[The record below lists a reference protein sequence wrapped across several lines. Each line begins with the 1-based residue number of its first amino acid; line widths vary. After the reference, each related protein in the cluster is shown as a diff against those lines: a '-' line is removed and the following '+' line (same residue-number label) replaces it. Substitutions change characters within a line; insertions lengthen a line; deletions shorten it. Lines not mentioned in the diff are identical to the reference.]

1 MRFAHLKPVYKWD
14 SDVKRIENEEKKPS
28 VQKLKDQVWQ
38 GIKELFSGQDPGL
51 DAAWGHRARLYYKDT
66 EAAED
71 TVMPISDDYALMRRL
86 QAVKDILTL
95 SYILPDLKQ
104 VLFENEEEFRK
115 HCCFPQHRSM
125 GLSAIFAN
133 CALEG
138 VLPNGEDALKTTVTQ
153 FLNQATEVALFTV
166 SFLSL
171 ASGSI
176 LVPLKIKDEIL
187 QTSTPKDIAEM
198 LQKIASKAMSAEFKA
213 AFQKCLAP
221 TVIASQ
227 PVTFN
232 GFTDLVVT
240 NLGSAEDVSFPFF
253 SPLPV

>member
-1 MRFAHLKPVYKWD
+1 MKD
-14 SDVKRIENEEKKPS
+14 S
-28 VQKLKDQVWQ
+28 
-38 GIKELFSGQDPGL
+38 
-51 DAAWGHRARLYYKDT
+51 
-66 EAAED
+66 
-71 TVMPISDDYALMRRL
+71 
-86 QAVKDILTL
+86 LTL
-95 SYILPDLKQ
+95 HYFLPDFKQ
-104 VLFENEEEFRK
+104 NFENIEEFRNY
-115 HCCFPQHRSM
+115 CCFSQHPSM
-125 GLSAIFAN
+125 ELCATFEN
-133 CALEG
+133 CTLED
-138 VLPNGEDALKTTVTQ
+138 VLPNEEDTLKNTVTQ
-153 FLNQATEVALFTV
+153 FLNQATEVAPFIFGL
-166 SFLSL
+166 LSL

-253 SPLPV
+253 SQPFS